1 MKREAFSSGEDDQD
15 KEFVPDHEDDEDDSD
30 QVIDDDGY
38 LRPIPSDLRV
48 KEEAVEDEVGND
60 LRVAECAED
69 AQMEELPSDYMASED
84 APLASDIEEEDAMNG
99 KRRFV
104 DQWIHDR
111 GESGFRESIV
121 EPKTDGSKASSVK
134 S

>member
-15 KEFVPDHEDDEDDSD
+15 EEFVPDHEDDEDDSEH
-30 QVIDDDGY
+30 VIDDDGY

-48 KEEAVEDEVGND
+48 KEEAVEVEVGND

-69 AQMEELPSDYMASED
+69 AHMEELPSDD
-84 APLASDIEEEDAMNG
+84 APLPSDNEESMDG

-111 GESGFRESIV
+111 GESGFQESIV
-121 EPKTDGSKASSVK
+121 EPERCGSKASSVK

>member
-15 KEFVPDHEDDEDDSD
+15 QEFVPDHEDDEDDSD
-30 QVIDDDGY
+30 HVMDDEGY

-48 KEEAVEDEVGND
+48 KEEAVEVEVGND

-69 AQMEELPSDYMASED
+69 AQMEEPPSDHMASED
-84 APLASDIEEEDAMNG
+84 APLPSDIEEEESMDG

-111 GESGFRESIV
+111 GESGFQESIV
-121 EPKTDGSKASSVK
+121 EPERVGSKASSVK